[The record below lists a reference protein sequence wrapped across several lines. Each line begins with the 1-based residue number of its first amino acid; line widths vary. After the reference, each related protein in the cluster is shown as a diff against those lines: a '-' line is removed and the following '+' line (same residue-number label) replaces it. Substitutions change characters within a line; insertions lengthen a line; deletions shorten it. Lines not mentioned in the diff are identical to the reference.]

1 MEKIEENEPRKS
13 VANIIIMTSPMQR
26 SLKYLKKEGYVCE
39 ITEHYNQFSK
49 RRVDLLGVIDLIA
62 LKKGVQGVTGIQTST
77 MSNKSAHKKKILES
91 EEAKLFV
98 ECGNTLILH
107 SWRKLKKGKVCRWQV
122 DEEEITF

>member
-1 MEKIEENEPRKS
+1 MK
-13 VANIIIMTSPMQR
+13 TSPTQR
-26 SLKYLKKEGYVCE
+26 SLAHLRKLGYIAD
-39 ITEHYNQFSK
+39 ITERYISAINIRKDTF
-49 RRVDLLGVIDLIA
+49 GVIDLIA

-107 SWRKLKKGKVCRWQV
+107 SWRKLKKGKVYRWQV